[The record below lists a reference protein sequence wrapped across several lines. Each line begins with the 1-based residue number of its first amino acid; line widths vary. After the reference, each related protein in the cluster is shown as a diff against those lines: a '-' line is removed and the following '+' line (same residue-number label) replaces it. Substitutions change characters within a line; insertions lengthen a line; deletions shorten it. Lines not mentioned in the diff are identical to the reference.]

1 MVALNQE
8 RGKSLPLP
16 SGPRLTVC
24 ALPFS
29 NIQVGGG
36 EASLSLHCLLE
47 QPRWVNGIQV
57 SRNQLTKDLEQHFLE
72 STSVS
77 IRDGN
82 EGLTFRKAVLGGK
95 GQGLGSEC
103 DESIPGL
110 TLGGGRGHVDSG
122 ERGAQAPAM
131 F

>member
-1 MVALNQE
+1 MW
-8 RGKSLPLP
+8 G
-16 SGPRLTVC
+16 
-24 ALPFS
+24 
-29 NIQVGGG
+29 
-36 EASLSLHCLLE
+36 ASLSLHCLLE
-47 QPRWVNGIQV
+47 QARWINGIQV

-77 IRDGN
+77 IQDGN
-82 EGLTFRKAVLGGK
+82 EGLTPLTFRKAILGGK

-110 TLGGGRGHVDSG
+110 TLGGGRGHVEGG
-122 ERGAQAPAM
+122 ERGAQDPAM

>member
-1 MVALNQE
+1 M
-8 RGKSLPLP
+8 
-16 SGPRLTVC
+16 
-24 ALPFS
+24 
-29 NIQVGGG
+29 
-36 EASLSLHCLLE
+36 
-47 QPRWVNGIQV
+47 

-82 EGLTFRKAVLGGK
+82 EGLPPLTFRKDVLGGK

-103 DESIPGL
+103 DGSIPGL